1 MPSFERCQF
10 RCPRGA
16 GRTRSRVSNWPA
28 QGGGSRSA
36 TASWRGTPA
45 DDHLWDARRPVRR
58 AWLPGLGSDTSA
70 GASPAGAAGLSSA
83 PRRGSPGVHPR
94 SGATPCCARRRTAP
108 PLDRPHQLLPQG
120 IRIVGTPLRPA
131 RPLRCGVQRQAGR
144 EEGPVAPSAN
154 SKPNSCSMRANSS
167 SVGPGR
173 SRSSR
178 AAPAGARPR
187 SRAGS
192 RWRPP
197 SGPYLMVQGSWS
209 VSTPADRMPGAETER
224 HRRVAGLRR
233 HAFPL

>member
-1 MPSFERCQF
+1 MPSFEWCQF

-83 PRRGSPGVHPR
+83 PRRGSPGAHPR

-108 PLDRPHQLLPQG
+108 PSTGHISCCRRASGSSERHSGQPGLCAVVFSG
-120 IRIVGTPLRPA
+120 RPA
-131 RPLRCGVQRQAGR
+131 ARKARW
-144 EEGPVAPSAN
+144 PSAN

-209 VSTPADRMPGAETER
+209 ISTPADRMPGAETER